1 MLYEKTI
8 KKNKHLFI
16 FMKRISSIILS
27 LLFLYSTT
35 IMFVEITYSF
45 LSMSPNTSMKI
56 VLYEILIPNLLAI
69 LAQSYCIYLL
79 WRNK

>member
-1 MLYEKTI
+1 
-8 KKNKHLFI
+8 
-16 FMKRISSIILS
+16 MKRISSIILS

-45 LSMSPNTSMKI
+45 LSMSSNTSMKI

>member
-1 MLYEKTI
+1 
-8 KKNKHLFI
+8 
-16 FMKRISSIILS
+16 
-27 LLFLYSTT
+27 
-35 IMFVEITYSF
+35 MFVEITYSF